1 MGQVVW
7 TFRSQLVCLV
17 LGVVLG
23 AWGPQMMEAML
34 LPRFPSSAPPAAP
47 PPTQLTPQQQAEL
60 LYRMQRDAAGRG
72 E

>member
-1 MGQVVW
+1 MMQLVAE
-7 TFRSQLVCLV
+7 FKSQLACLV

-34 LPRFPSSAPPAAP
+34 LPFPSSAPPAS

-60 LYRMQRDAAGRG
+60 LYQMQRDAARRG

>member
-1 MGQVVW
+1 MMQLVAE
-7 TFRSQLVCLV
+7 FKSQLACLV

-34 LPRFPSSAPPAAP
+34 LPFPIAVPAAAP